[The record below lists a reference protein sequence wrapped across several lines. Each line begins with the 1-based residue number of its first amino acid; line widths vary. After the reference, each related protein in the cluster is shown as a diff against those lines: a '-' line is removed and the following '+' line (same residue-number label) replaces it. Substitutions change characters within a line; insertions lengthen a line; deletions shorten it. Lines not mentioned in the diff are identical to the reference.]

1 MAKTMESGHKQIYQG
16 IDPKT
21 GKEIWKY
28 EHRLNE
34 EKKLGRKLRKGEV
47 VHHKDGNPGN
57 NSASNLEVTN
67 KAGHNK
73 IDKKHHLGGRKKGS

>member
-1 MAKTMESGHKQIYQG
+1 MAKTLKSGHKQIYMG
-16 IDPKT
+16 KDSN

-28 EHRLNE
+28 EHRL
-34 EKKLGRKLRKGEV
+34 KVGAKDGQV

-57 NSASNLEVTN
+57 NSKSNLQVTS

-73 IDKKHHLGGRKKGS
+73 IDKKHHNGGRKKGS

>member
-1 MAKTMESGHKQIYQG
+1 MAKTLESGHKQIYMG
-16 IDPKT
+16 KDPKT

-28 EHRLNE
+28 EHRLKVGA
-34 EKKLGRKLRKGEV
+34 KKGQV

-57 NSASNLEVTN
+57 NSKDNLEVTT

-73 IDKKHHLGGRKKGS
+73 IDKKHHLGGRKKDS